1 MTSRDNMGSWL
12 EGGPTGPD
20 TSGERLGLPAEGRGS
35 KAGLGRR
42 VAALVVD
49 WVACLAISA
58 AFFPAADPGPL
69 WLTSGNA
76 LATPAIFAVENILF
90 VGSIGF
96 SFGHRLLGMR
106 VRRIVVAREGGPAE
120 PDDGRAPGFGR
131 AAIRTA
137 LLCLVV
143 PAVVWD
149 GDGRGLHDRLAGTAI
164 VRR

>member
-1 MTSRDNMGSWL
+1 
-12 EGGPTGPD
+12 
-20 TSGERLGLPAEGRGS
+20 
-35 KAGLGRR
+35 
-42 VAALVVD
+42 VAS
-49 WVACLAISA
+49 LAISA
-58 AFFPAADPGPL
+58 AFFPVNDGTAWITRGSSAATL
-69 WLTSGNA
+69 
-76 LATPAIFAVENILF
+76 AIFALENLLF

-106 VRRIVVAREGGPAE
+106 VRRVVVSREGGPAE

-137 LLCLVV
+137 LLCLIV

>member
-1 MTSRDNMGSWL
+1 MGSWL
-12 EGGPTGPD
+12 EGGPTGPG
-20 TSGERLGLPAEGRGS
+20 TSGERLGLPPDGRGS

-42 VAALVVD
+42 VAALAVD

-58 AFFPAADPGPL
+58 TFFPATSSGL
-69 WLTSGNA
+69 WLSRGSSA
-76 LATPAIFAVENILF
+76 ATLAIFAAENLLF

-131 AAIRTA
+131 AAIRTV
-137 LLCLVV
+137 LLCLII

>member
-1 MTSRDNMGSWL
+1 VTSRDNMGSWL
-12 EGGPTGPD
+12 EGGPSGPD
-20 TSGERLGLPAEGRGS
+20 SSGARLGLPATGSGS

-42 VAALVVD
+42 VAALAVD
-49 WVACLAISA
+49 WVASLAISA
-58 AFFPAADPGPL
+58 AFFPVNDGTAWITRGSSAATL
-69 WLTSGNA
+69 
-76 LATPAIFAVENILF
+76 AIFALENLLF

-106 VRRIVVAREGGPAE
+106 VRRVVVSREGGPAE

-137 LLCLVV
+137 LLCLIV